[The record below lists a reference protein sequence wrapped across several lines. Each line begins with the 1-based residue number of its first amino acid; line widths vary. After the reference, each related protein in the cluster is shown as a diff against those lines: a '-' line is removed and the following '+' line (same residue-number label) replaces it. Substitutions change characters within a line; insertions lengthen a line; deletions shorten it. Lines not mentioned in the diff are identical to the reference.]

1 MTADDTTF
9 FAGAPA
15 QQVAALVAALERRRF
30 PEGAVVLAEGDAP
43 HEMYIIESGVV
54 EIWTG
59 GSRDGRLLARLGPG
73 STVGEMSL
81 FTGQPVS
88 ATARVAAGSPVDA
101 LVVGQDDFDR
111 LATTFPRLYRNLG
124 AIMAERLAQT
134 NRLRAE
140 PERIEQE
147 LQTAQAIQHT
157 FLPKEVPTPVGW
169 EIVPY
174 YQPAHELG
182 GDFYD
187 FLQLADGR
195 LGLVIGDVTGK
206 GIPAALVM
214 TATHTMIRAAA
225 QESASPGQIF
235 ARVNDLLHADIPPG
249 TFVTCF
255 YAVIEPESGRL
266 RFANAGH
273 EAPFRCLAG
282 HATELWASGM
292 PLGLMPGTQYE
303 EYDAIL
309 APGESLLFYSDGLVE
324 AHSSSHE
331 MFGLARVKTLL
342 EADADGADADG
353 AGAGTFSGTTL
364 IGSLLDALR
373 RFTGEGGEQEDDVT
387 LVVLHRA
394 SQP

>member
-1 MTADDTTF
+1 MTAESATF

-15 QQVAALVAALERRRF
+15 NQVGALVATLQRRRF

-54 EIWTG
+54 EISTSG
-59 GSRDGRLLARLGPG
+59 PRGAHLLARLGPG
-73 STVGEMSL
+73 TTVGEMSL
-81 FTGQPVS
+81 FTGQPIS
-88 ATARVAAGSPVDA
+88 ATVRVTPGNPLEV
-101 LVVGQDDFDR
+101 LVLGQDDFDR
-111 LATTFPRLYRNLG
+111 LATTFPRLYRNLA

-134 NRLRAE
+134 NRRKAE
-140 PERIEQE
+140 PERERIEQE
-147 LQTAQAIQHT
+147 LQTAKAIQQT
-157 FLPKEVPTPVGW
+157 FLPREVPTLAGW
-169 EIVPY
+169 ELVPH

-187 FLQLADGR
+187 FLQLDDGR
-195 LGLVIGDVTGK
+195 LGLVIGDVTGE

-255 YAVIEPESGRL
+255 YAVLDPESGRL

-282 HATELWASGM
+282 HASELWASGM
-292 PLGLMPGTQYE
+292 PLGMMPGTQYE
-303 EYDAIL
+303 EYEAIL
-309 APGESLLFYSDGLVE
+309 EPGESLLFYSDGLVE
-324 AHSSSHE
+324 AHNSSRE
-331 MFGLARVKTLL
+331 MFDLPRLKSLL
-342 EADADGADADG
+342 EADAGGATLGADG
-353 AGAGTFSGTTL
+353 AAGL
-364 IGSLLDALR
+364 IGSLLRELR
-373 RFTGEGGEQEDDVT
+373 RFTGEGWEQEDDVT

-394 SQP
+394 P